1 MFICQAASDSFRCDQ
16 LLQETVPKMHQNEN
30 NWFLLKN
37 CYSIERVGGKRMKLI
52 FKTDGNMAVATALI
66 FTHPNE
72 HRVKQQIELAIQKNE
87 KTITALNALNNRNI
101 QVPIQ
106 TIMIVESEERMCN
119 LRLTTGE
126 MYLYPKRLKYAEAD
140 FINYGFI
147 RINNQTI
154 VNIKEVQQF
163 APTTNARIE
172 IILSDN
178 STYFISRHYIENFR
192 RALS

>member
-1 MFICQAASDSFRCDQ
+1 
-16 LLQETVPKMHQNEN
+16 
-30 NWFLLKN
+30 
-37 CYSIERVGGKRMKLI
+37 MKLI
-52 FKTDGNMAVATALI
+52 FKTDKNMAAETALI

-72 HRVKQQIELAIQKNE
+72 REVKQKIEIAIQKNE

-106 TIMIVESEERMCN
+106 AILIVESEERMCN

-126 MYLYPKRLKYAEAD
+126 MYLYTKRLKYAEAD
-140 FINYGFI
+140 FINNGFI

-172 IILSDN
+172 ITLSDG
-178 STYFISRHYIENFR
+178 SSYFISRHYIKNFR
-192 RALS
+192 RALSC

>member
-1 MFICQAASDSFRCDQ
+1 
-16 LLQETVPKMHQNEN
+16 
-30 NWFLLKN
+30 
-37 CYSIERVGGKRMKLI
+37 MKLI
-52 FKTDGNMAVATALI
+52 FKTDRNMAIETALI

-72 HRVKQQIELAIQKNE
+72 QEVKQQIEIAIQKNE

-106 TIMIVESEERMCN
+106 AILIVESEERMCN

-126 MYLYPKRLKYAEAD
+126 MYLYAKRLKYAEAD
-140 FINYGFI
+140 FINNGFI

-172 IILSDN
+172 ITLSDG
-178 STYFISRHYIENFR
+178 SSYFISRHYIKNFR